1 MQEWQEKIEQEVSEL
16 KKEVRQLREQRTE
29 EMRVV
34 KVEVASQDVIDRLD
48 TLKHELTQEIKTI
61 SEVWIDTLQE
71 HYTEHKN
78 EMAAMEERVIDA
90 IRKYS
95 QPGGNGH

>member
-1 MQEWQEKIEQEVSEL
+1 MQEWQEKIEHEVEQL
-16 KKEVRQLREQRTE
+16 REEVRQLREQRTE

-34 KVEVASQDVIDRLD
+34 KVEVASQDVITRLD
-48 TLKHELTQEIKTI
+48 TLKQELTQEIKTI

-78 EMAAMEERVIDA
+78 EMAAMEERIIDA
-90 IRKYS
+90 IRRYS